1 MGEYF
6 EIFINGY
13 FGYAGYIW
21 QEITFS
27 GPGPW
32 WHNYF
37 WYLVV
42 ISGVFLALEWM
53 RPWRKSQPRFRKDFW
68 LDFFY
73 MFFNF
78 FIFSLIIFNAAS
90 DVVVNAW
97 IDLLAAVGI
106 TNTIAIRVSNWSLG
120 MQLLTLFFVKDF
132 VEWWIHRLLH
142 RVPFLWEFHKVHH
155 SVEQMGFA
163 AHLRYHWMETL
174 VYKSAVYLVLALFG
188 FGIDDFFFVH
198 IFTIAV
204 GHWNHANF
212 RVNIGPLKYILNNP
226 NMHMWHHAY
235 DLPKDRPYGMNYGI
249 TLSLWD
255 YLFGTDYVPHDA
267 RDIRL
272 GFPGLENF
280 PKTFKKQVVYGFSPM
295 KKFHLNKIIKDNDGK
310 VANKD
315 ELVIKSK

>member
-1 MGEYF
+1 MGKYF
-6 EIFINGY
+6 EIFVN
-13 FGYAGYIW
+13 GYAGYAGYLW

-27 GPGPW
+27 DGGPW

-37 WYLVV
+37 WYLVL
-42 ISGVFLALEWM
+42 ISGLFLSLEWL
-53 RPWRKSQPRFRKDFW
+53 RPWRKDQPRFRKDFW

-78 FIFSLIIFNAAS
+78 FIFSLIIYNAAS
-90 DVVVNAW
+90 DVVVNLW
-97 IDLLAAVGI
+97 INLLAAVGI
-106 TNTIAIRVSNWSLG
+106 TNTIAIRVSHWSFG
-120 MQLLTLFFVKDF
+120 MQLLTLFLMKDF

-174 VYKSAVYLVLALFG
+174 VYKTAVYIVLAFFG

-212 RVNIGPLKYILNNP
+212 RVRIGPLKYVLNNP

-235 DLPKDRPYGMNYGI
+235 DLPGNRPFGVNFGI
-249 TLSLWD
+249 SLSLWD
-255 YLFGTDYVPHDA
+255 YLFRTDYIPHEG
-267 RDIRL
+267 RDIKL
-272 GFPGLENF
+272 GFPGLEAF
-280 PKTFKKQVVYGFSPM
+280 PKTFSGQVMYGFSGLKNLVI
-295 KKFHLNKIIKDNDGK
+295 KKLIKNNDGK
-310 VANKD
+310 VARKD
-315 ELVIKSK
+315 KLVI

>member
-1 MGEYF
+1 MEKYL

-13 FGYAGYIW
+13 AGYAGYLW

-37 WYLVV
+37 WYLVL
-42 ISGVFLALEWM
+42 ISLFFLGLEWLK
-53 RPWRKSQPRFRKDFW
+53 PWRKDQPRFRKDFW

-78 FIFSLIIFNAAS
+78 FIFSLIIYNAAS

-97 IDLLAAVGI
+97 IGLLTSVGI
-106 TNTIAIRVSNWSLG
+106 TNTIAIEVSNWSLG
-120 MQLLTLFFVKDF
+120 MQLITLFFVKDF

-155 SVEQMGFA
+155 SVQQMGFA

-174 VYKSAVYLVLALFG
+174 VYKSSVYLVLALFG

-212 RVNIGPLKYILNNP
+212 RVNIGPLKYLLNNP

-235 DLPKDRPYGMNYGI
+235 DLPEDRPYGMNYGI

-255 YLFGTDYVPHDA
+255 YLFGTSYIPHDG
-267 RDIRL
+267 RDIKL
-272 GFPGLENF
+272 GFPGLEKF
-280 PKTFKKQVVYGFSPM
+280 PATFKKQALYGFSGL
-295 KKFHLNKIIKDNDGK
+295 KKFRLNQVIKDNGGK

-315 ELVIKSK
+315 KLVIKSK

>member
-1 MGEYF
+1 MGKYF
-6 EIFINGY
+6 DIFINGY
-13 FGYAGYIW
+13 AGYAGYLW

-27 GPGPW
+27 GEGPW

-42 ISGVFLALEWM
+42 ISGFFLALEWLK
-53 RPWRKSQPRFRKDFW
+53 PWRKDQLRFRKDFW

-78 FIFSLIIFNAAS
+78 FIFSLIIYNAAS
-90 DVVVNAW
+90 DVVVNMW
-97 IDLLAAVGI
+97 IDVLASFGI
-106 TNTIAIRVSNWSLG
+106 THTIAIRVSNWSLG
-120 MQLLTLFFVKDF
+120 LQLLTLFFVKDF

-174 VYKSAVYLVLALFG
+174 VYKTAVYLVMALFG

-198 IFTIAV
+198 IFTIAI

-235 DLPKDRPYGMNYGI
+235 DIPRDRPYGMNFGI
-249 TLSLWD
+249 SLSLWD
-255 YLFGTDYVPHDA
+255 YLFGTSHIPYDG

-272 GFPGLENF
+272 GFPGFETF
-280 PKTFKKQVVYGFSPM
+280 PKTFKKQAVYGFSGL
-295 KKFHLNKIIKDNDGK
+295 KKLRFNKIIKDNDGK

-315 ELVIKSK
+315 KLVIKSK